1 MIEISK
7 IGDAIGIKI
16 MLENADLIIIKAK
29 KGYIMCGYLNIEAA
43 EKSGDAA
50 CMVKGVKSFEDVL
63 NAKIL
68 KATEKAKKLGITE
81 GINGK
86 EALKFLE

>member
-7 IGDAIGIKI
+7 IEDAIGIKI
-16 MLENADLIIIKAK
+16 SIGNADLIIIKAK
-29 KGYIMCGYLNIEAA
+29 KGYLMCGYLNIEVA
-43 EKSGDAA
+43 EKLGDAA

-63 NAKIL
+63 NAKIYKL
-68 KATEKAKKLGITE
+68 TEKARKLGITE
-81 GINGK
+81 GISGK